1 VRARAGE
8 YIYGRYRRLVTPKE
22 LELLTG
28 MGNCFEACHADFDGT
43 VEMVAGS
50 RELEPAD
57 VKELLRQI
65 REHDRADPTYLRLRR
80 RLPSEFDC

>member
-1 VRARAGE
+1 M
-8 YIYGRYRRLVTPKE
+8 TPKE
-22 LELLTG
+22 VELLTG

-50 RELEPAD
+50 RDLEPLA
-57 VKELLRQI
+57 VKALLRAI
-65 REHDRADPTYLRLRR
+65 RERDRSDPTYVRLRR